1 MLPLPLQVI
10 SEGTVVVL
18 CVTVCTAFLF
28 WLLLL
33 SFHMLKRLQTF
44 LALAKSCLL
53 LNDVFFLF
61 LKSSKS
67 LWCSKK
73 YISKL
78 YAHIFKAL
86 GYLKASM
93 VEWVK
98 LLRNCI
104 ILFSFVSY
112 GSVKMLTNHF
122 SCGDPLQIRL
132 AVSWNFFKMEISLH
146 ATNRA

>member
-10 SEGTVVVL
+10 SKGTVVVL
-18 CVTVCTAFLF
+18 CVTACTAFLF

-33 SFHMLKRLQTF
+33 SFRMLKRLQTF

-61 LKSSKS
+61 LKS

-98 LLRNCI
+98 FLRNCI

-122 SCGDPLQIRL
+122 PCVDPLQIRL
-132 AVSWNFFKMEISLH
+132 VVSWFLKLLQDKNKFACNK
-146 ATNRA
+146 